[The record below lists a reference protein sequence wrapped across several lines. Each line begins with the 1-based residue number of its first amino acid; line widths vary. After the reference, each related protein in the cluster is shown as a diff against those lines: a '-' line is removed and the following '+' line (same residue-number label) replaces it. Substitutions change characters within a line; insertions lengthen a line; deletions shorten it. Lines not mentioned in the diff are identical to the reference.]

1 MCGEKALHQCTK
13 VVGHFKSLRS
23 RCPVSFQSYESP
35 WILPFLSYL
44 YYSKPSIM
52 KTVSLLIIVLF
63 ANVAHAQRPAAD
75 IIATSKGPLTIQP
88 LNHATFAMTWQGKTI
103 YNDPFGGAK
112 TFDGIAQPDLILISD
127 IHGDHLN
134 LETLEAIN
142 TTNATLVVPQ
152 AVAEKLPQTLKS
164 KAVVLA
170 NGETTT
176 QLGITIAAVP
186 MYNLPESADSRHTKG
201 RGNGYVLTF
210 GNKKVYISGDTSG
223 IPEMRALKGIDVAF
237 VCMNLPYTMDIK
249 EAAESVLAFKPKI
262 VYPYHYRGQGGLSDT
277 EGFRKMVNDKDKKIE
292 VRLRNWY

>member
-1 MCGEKALHQCTK
+1 MKLISASFLGLLMF
-13 VVGHFKSLRS
+13 VGAA
-23 RCPVSFQSYESP
+23 Y
-35 WILPFLSYL
+35 
-44 YYSKPSIM
+44 
-52 KTVSLLIIVLF
+52 
-63 ANVAHAQRPAAD
+63 AQRPAAD
-75 IIATSKGPLTIQP
+75 KIETSKGPLTIQP

-103 YNDPFGGAK
+103 YNDPYGGAK
-112 TFDGIAQPDLILISD
+112 TFEGLAQPDLILISD

-152 AVAEKLPQTLKS
+152 AVADKLPQDLKS

-170 NGETTT
+170 NGETTS
-176 QLGITIAAVP
+176 QLGISISAVP
-186 MYNLPESADSRHTKG
+186 MYNLPESAESRHTKG

-210 GNKKVYISGDTSG
+210 GNKKLYISGDTSG
-223 IPEMRALKGIDVAF
+223 VPEMQALKGIDVAF

-277 EGFRKMVNDKDKKIE
+277 EAFKKMVNDKSKSIE